1 MKTKT
6 SAHRELANTVS
17 NETSRY
23 VNINT
28 CVSLYAK
35 DVEGLLCS
43 LNLHRETIHTNH
55 VS

>member
-6 SAHRELANTVS
+6 TAHRELANIVS

-28 CVSLYAK
+28 SVSLYAK
-35 DVEGLLCS
+35 DVEEL
-43 LNLHRETIHTNH
+43 TNH
-55 VS
+55 VTTSWDKLLLISRT